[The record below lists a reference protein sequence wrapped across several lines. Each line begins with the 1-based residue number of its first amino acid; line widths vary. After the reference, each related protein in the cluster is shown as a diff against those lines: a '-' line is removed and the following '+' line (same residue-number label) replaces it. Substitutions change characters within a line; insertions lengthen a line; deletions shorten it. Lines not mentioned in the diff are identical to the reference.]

1 MTDLLQRFIEDRG
14 SLSESETRELT
25 TWLEANPAALDDL
38 RGQLVMDE
46 LLSRQAQKSRAEFVT
61 RMRSALPM
69 EKVLPDPFVAQVLD
83 RAGVRPKA
91 ASRFWPPVAWSAI
104 AAALAVMMF
113 VWLKPA
119 APNVRLASVT
129 GDVRVWREQVTIS
142 ASTRFALKAG
152 DWLLTGKDGAAEVE
166 FPGETTRLK
175 IGADAE
181 FGVVAA
187 LPSKELKL
195 TTGSLSASVARQ
207 SASHPMMI
215 RTPTAKAEVLGTKF
229 EMNATKEATRMTV
242 TEGRVLIARTD
253 DENGVVV
260 EARQTADVSE
270 KEPVRVQSMP
280 VAQTLQTGLIARW
293 NFDEGVGI
301 KAADAS
307 ENGHTL
313 TLNKEGAWGEGR
325 FGKALDLH
333 AVPVVA
339 LSTPIELPGAF
350 TISMWQRI
358 EHGGPARLQ
367 PLFTSDGEANGM
379 NSLWLI
385 MPPTSP
391 GSGIVLGVSG
401 SQMNSQARAK
411 AGVILA
417 GRWQHVAVC
426 VDGVEGRATFFV
438 DGRDVSMATG
448 LRAGFKLKAPVLI
461 GRRFKDGPT
470 PFDGQIDDVRIYGR
484 ILSGPEISALAEG
497 QGSNP

>member
-1 MTDLLQRFIEDRG
+1 MTELLQRFIEDRA
-14 SLSESETRELT
+14 SLSESEARELT
-25 TWLEANPAALDDL
+25 AWLEANPSALEDL
-38 RGQLVMDE
+38 REQLVMDE
-46 LLSRQAQKSRAEFVT
+46 LLSRQAQKSHAEFVP
-61 RMRSALPM
+61 RVRSALPM
-69 EKVLPDPFVAQVLD
+69 VKVLPDPFVGQVLD
-83 RAGVRPKA
+83 RAGVRSKV
-91 ASRFWPPVAWSAI
+91 ASRVWRPVAWSAI

-113 VWLKPA
+113 VWLKPE
-119 APNVRLASVT
+119 APKVRLASAT
-129 GDVRVWREQVTIS
+129 GDVRVWRDQVT
-142 ASTRFALKAG
+142 STVTGGFALKAG
-152 DWLLTGKDGAAEVE
+152 DWLLTGKDGAAEIE

-175 IGADAE
+175 IGSDAE

-187 LPSKELKL
+187 MPSKELKL
-195 TTGSLSASVARQ
+195 TAGSLTASVARQ

-229 EMNATKEATRMTV
+229 EMNATKQATRMTV
-242 TEGRVLIARTD
+242 TEGRVLIARND

-260 EARQTADVSE
+260 EAQQTADVSE
-270 KEPVRVQSMP
+270 KDPVSVQAVP
-280 VAQTLQTGLIARW
+280 VAQTLAGGLIARW
-293 NFDEGVGI
+293 SFDEGAGLT
-301 KAADAS
+301 AADS
-307 ENGHTL
+307 SGNRHTV
-313 TLNKEGAWGEGR
+313 TLNKEGAWSEGR

-339 LSTPIELPGAF
+339 LSTPVEFPSAF

-358 EHGGPARLQ
+358 EHGGPPHPQ
-367 PLFTSDGEANGM
+367 PLFTSDGEANRM
-379 NSLWLI
+379 NSLWLV

-401 SQMNSQARAK
+401 PQMNSQARAK

-417 GRWQHVAVC
+417 GSWQHVAVC

-438 DGRDVSMATG
+438 DGRDVSMTSG

-484 ILSGPEISALAEG
+484 ILSGPEVSALAEG
-497 QGSNP
+497 QSFSN

>member
-1 MTDLLQRFIEDRG
+1 MNSDPQNLELARRYLDGSATTEEARALEELLRTDAAFRRQFLRYTNVD
-14 SLSESETRELT
+14 
-25 TWLEANPAALDDL
+25 AALGSG
-38 RGQLVMDE
+38 R
-46 LLSRQAQKSRAEFVT
+46 LSSPRI
-61 RMRSALPM
+61 
-69 EKVLPDPFVAQVLD
+69 
-83 RAGVRPKA
+83 VRPARDSHRA
-91 ASRFWPPVAWSAI
+91 AWLDWFAWRPLT
-104 AAALAVMMF
+104 AAAAVMMISA
-113 VWLKPA
+113 VTWLLWPK
-119 APNVRLASVT
+119 APLVRLSAVS
-129 GDVRVWREQVTIS
+129 GDVKVWRDQVTSS
-142 ASTRFALKAG
+142 ATTGAILKAG
-152 DWLLTGKDGAAEVE
+152 DWLITGKDGAAEVE
-166 FPGETTRLK
+166 FPSETTRLK

-187 LPSKELKL
+187 LPGKELKL

-207 SASHPMMI
+207 SASHPMMV

-270 KEPVRVQSMP
+270 KGPVRVQSIP
-280 VAQTLQTGLIARW
+280 ATQTLETGLIARW
-293 NFDEGVGI
+293 KFDEGAGLT
-301 KAADAS
+301 AADS
-307 ENGHTL
+307 SGNGHVI
-313 TLNKEGAWGEGR
+313 TLNKQGAWGDGR

-333 AVPVVA
+333 AVPAVV
-339 LSTPIELPGAF
+339 LSTPVELPGAF

-367 PLFTSDGEANGM
+367 PLLTIDGDANGM

-385 MPPTSP
+385 MPPTFP

-401 SQMNSQARAK
+401 PQMNSQARAK
-411 AGVILA
+411 AGVIFA

-426 VDGVEGRATFFV
+426 VDGDEGRAIFFV

-461 GRRFKDGPT
+461 GRRYKDGPM

>member
-1 MTDLLQRFIEDRG
+1 MNTDWHDLIQRNMAGLLDEDEATTLQNG
-14 SLSESETRELT
+14 LKNDAELRRLYLHYMNLDVA
-25 TWLEANPAALDDL
+25 LEAHAGSQATINEM
-38 RGQLVMDE
+38 LV
-46 LLSRQAQKSRAEFVT
+46 APF
-61 RMRSALPM
+61 RSEAKRWTSGRLWR
-69 EKVLPDPFVAQVLD
+69 PF
-83 RAGVRPKA
+83 
-91 ASRFWPPVAWSAI
+91 AWSAV
-104 AAALAVMMF
+104 AAVVALMGF
-113 VWLKPA
+113 VFLKPEPA
-119 APNVRLASVT
+119 RVRLASANGEVKI
-129 GDVRVWREQVTIS
+129 WR
-142 ASTRFALKAG
+142 ALKTLNATSGFVLQAG

-166 FPGETTRLK
+166 FPGETTRLE
-175 IGADAE
+175 IGASAE
-181 FGVVAA
+181 FGVVTA

-195 TTGSLSASVARQ
+195 TSGTLHARVARQ
-207 SASHPMMI
+207 SASNPMLI

-229 EMNATKEATRMTV
+229 EMNATKETTRMTV

-260 EARQTADVSE
+260 EARQTADVSK
-270 KEPVRVQSMP
+270 KEPVRVQAMP
-280 VAQTLQTGLIARW
+280 VTQTLATGLIARW
-293 NFDEGVGI
+293 TFDEGVGI
-301 KAADAS
+301 TAADAS
-307 ENGHTL
+307 GNGHTV

-333 AVPVVA
+333 AVPVAA
-339 LSTPIELPGAF
+339 LSTPVELPGAF

-358 EHGGPARLQ
+358 EPGGPARLQ
-367 PLFTSDGEANGM
+367 PLLTIDGEAKGM

-426 VDGVEGRATFFV
+426 VDGENGRATFFV
-438 DGRDVSMATG
+438 DGHDVSMATG

-461 GRRFKDGPT
+461 GRRYKDGPM

-484 ILSGPEISALAEG
+484 ILSGLEISALADRLG
-497 QGSNP
+497 TSK